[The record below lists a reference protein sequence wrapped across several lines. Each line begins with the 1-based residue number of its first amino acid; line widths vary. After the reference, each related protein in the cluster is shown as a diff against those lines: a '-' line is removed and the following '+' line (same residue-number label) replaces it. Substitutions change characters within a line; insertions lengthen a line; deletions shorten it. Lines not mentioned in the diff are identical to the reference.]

1 MSRASYLSSR
11 ARNVALE
18 MIDSRF
24 VLLNDGDSSAT
35 LHAETSMAIEMAHSL
50 GAIDMDEHRHYVG
63 RLYRIYSIQSEAFL
77 ADIRRSAP

>member
-1 MSRASYLSSR
+1 MSRASYLSAR
-11 ARNVALE
+11 ARNVALD

-24 VLLNDGDSSAT
+24 VLLNAGDSSAA

-50 GAIDMDEHRHYVG
+50 GAIDMDEHTHYVG
-63 RLYRIYSIQSEAFL
+63 RLHRIYTIQSEAFL